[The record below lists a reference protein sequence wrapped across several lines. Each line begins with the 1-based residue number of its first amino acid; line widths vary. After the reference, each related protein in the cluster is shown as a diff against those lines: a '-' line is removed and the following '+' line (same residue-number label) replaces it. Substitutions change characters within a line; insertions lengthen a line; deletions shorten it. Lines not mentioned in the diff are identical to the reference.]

1 MAGNTLNVDSVLKC
15 PHGATVKIISSNTKV
30 MVDGVQAALAT
41 DQFVISGCP
50 FQIPIGTG
58 TKPSPCVTVK
68 WLVTDLRTKVGG
80 DATLSKSSVGL
91 CQTAE
96 QIPQGPV
103 VISTTQVKVS
113 TQ

>member
-15 PHGATVKIISSNTKV
+15 PHGATVKITSSSKV
-30 MVDGVQAALAT
+30 TILGVPAALAT
-41 DQFVISGCP
+41 DQFTISGCP

-58 TKPSPCVTVK
+58 TKPSPCVSVK
-68 WLVTDLRTKVGG
+68 WLVKDLRTTVGG
-80 DATLSKSSVGL
+80 DATLSMSSVGL

-96 QIPQGPV
+96 QVPQGPV
-103 VISTTQVKVS
+103 VISTTQAKVS

>member
-15 PHGATVKIISSNTKV
+15 PHGATVKITSSSKV
-30 MVDGVQAALAT
+30 TILGVPAT
-41 DQFVISGCP
+41 DQFTISGCP

-58 TKPSPCVTVK
+58 TKPSPCVSVK
-68 WLVTDLRTKVGG
+68 WLVTDLRTTVGG
-80 DATLSKSSVGL
+80 NATLSMSSVGL

-96 QIPQGPV
+96 QVPQGPV
-103 VISTTQVKVS
+103 VISSTQAKVS

>member
-1 MAGNTLNVDSVLKC
+1 MAGNTLNVDSILKC
-15 PHGATVKIISSNTKV
+15 PHGAKVDIISSNTKV
-30 MVDGVQAALAT
+30 MAAGAQAALAT
-41 DQFVISGCP
+41 DQFVISACP

-68 WLVTDLRTKVGG
+68 WLVTDLRTSVNGN
-80 DATLSKSSVGL
+80 ATLSKSSVGL

-96 QIPQGPV
+96 QVPQGPV
-103 VISTTQVKVS
+103 EISTTQEKVS